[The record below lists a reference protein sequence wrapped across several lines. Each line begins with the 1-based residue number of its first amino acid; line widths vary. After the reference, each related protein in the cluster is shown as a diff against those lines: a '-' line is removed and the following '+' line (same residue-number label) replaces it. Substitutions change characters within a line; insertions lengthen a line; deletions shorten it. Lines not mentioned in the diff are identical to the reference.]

1 MNMQIDNNIY
11 YKNNKINS
19 EETEKAILGLLIS
32 NPLLITKC
40 SGKLKI
46 EHFYNSDYQLVYQIL
61 LENFENANKI
71 DSTILID
78 LLSKTKSGKNT
89 KYWKQIIFEVLFDK
103 GIEANLLEYIQ
114 NILDK
119 KQLRDLDLT
128 LKNSINEIISNQN
141 NPQQIIEKIEG
152 SIFSVTKDRELK
164 DFLKINDLAD
174 IYVDKL
180 NRMKEQ
186 GYQEGIRVKLN
197 YFDNMIGGFKNGELI
212 ILAGR
217 PSMGK
222 TATALQFIF
231 NISKQKNVALFSLEM
246 PSEAIIQRFIS
257 NDSMVSQDE
266 LRNYDKLNQNKLL
279 RIDNSLATLRSRKI
293 WIDDKAGIKIGEL
306 VWKIRKLNSDVG
318 LDIVF
323 VDYLQ
328 LIESE
333 NVRYESRQESI
344 SNISRAIKSLARELS
359 IPIVALSQLSRKVES
374 REEKRPMMSD
384 LRESGAI
391 EQDADVVLLLYR
403 PKYYNNNDNNFKD
416 NIVEELEIIIA
427 KNRNGKTGIV
437 NLDINMEIGK
447 ITSSN

>member
-1 MNMQIDNNIY
+1 MQIDNNIY

-32 NPLLITKC
+32 NPPLITKC
-40 SGKLKI
+40 SGKLKS
-46 EHFYNSDYQLVYQIL
+46 EHFYNIDYQLVYQIL
-61 LENFENANKI
+61 LDNFENANKI

-119 KQLRDLDLT
+119 KQLRDLDST
-128 LKNSINEIISNQN
+128 LKNSINEIVSNQN
-141 NPQQIIEKIEG
+141 NPQKIIEKIEG
-152 SIFSVTKDRELK
+152 SIFSVTKDRDLK

-174 IYVDKL
+174 IYLDKL
-180 NRMKEQ
+180 NKIKEH
-186 GYQEGIRVKLN
+186 GYQEGVRVKLN
-197 YFDNMIGGFKNGELI
+197 YFDNMIGGFKKGELI

-222 TATALQFIF
+222 TAVALQFIF
-231 NISKQKNVALFSLEM
+231 NISNEKNVALFSLEM

-266 LRNYDKLNQNKLL
+266 LRSYDKLNQNKLL
-279 RIDNSLATLRSRKI
+279 RIDNSLSTLKNRKI

-318 LDIVF
+318 LDVVF
-323 VDYLQ
+323 IDYLQ

-333 NVRYESRQESI
+333 NLRYESRQESI
-344 SNISRAIKSLARELS
+344 SNISRTIKSLARELS
-359 IPIVALSQLSRKVES
+359 IPIIALSQLSRKVES

-403 PKYYNNNDNNFKD
+403 PKYYNNSDNNFKD

>member
-1 MNMQIDNNIY
+1 MQIDNNIY
-11 YKNNKINS
+11 YRNNKINS

-32 NPLLITKC
+32 NPSLITKC
-40 SGKLKI
+40 SGKLKK
-46 EHFYNSDYQLVYQIL
+46 EHFYNLDYQLVYQIL
-61 LENFENANKI
+61 LDNFENANKI

-128 LKNSINEIISNQN
+128 LKNSINEIINNQN
-141 NPQQIIEKIEG
+141 NPQKIIETIEG
-152 SIFSVTKDRELK
+152 NIFSVTKDRDLK

-174 IYVDKL
+174 IYLNKL
-180 NRMKEQ
+180 NRIKEH
-186 GYQEGIRVKLN
+186 GYREGIRVKLN
-197 YFDNMIGGFKNGELI
+197 HFDNMVGGFKKGELI

-222 TATALQFIF
+222 TAVALQFIF
-231 NISKQKNVALFSLEM
+231 NISNAKNVALFSLEM

-266 LRNYDKLNQNKLL
+266 LRSYDKLNQNKLL
-279 RIDNSLATLRSRKI
+279 RIDNSLSTLKERKI

-323 VDYLQ
+323 IDYLQ

-333 NVRYESRQESI
+333 NLRYESRQESI

-374 REEKRPMMSD
+374 REEKKPMMSD